1 MAVEISHN
9 YSTTAH
15 TYLCFSEDGVSYKK
29 LTPIRDYPDMGGSP
43 TTVDI
48 SDLDSDK
55 SKSLLGPEEFD
66 TLPFTCNYD
75 KTEYNKIYT
84 MKKTGKIYYFALVY
98 GEDGQDGADKWQGQ
112 ISVYKQGG
120 AFGDARTMI
129 VTTSVVSDIES
140 VESITVDL
148 EEVTP
153 ASAY

>member
-9 YSTTAH
+9 YSSTAF
-15 TYLCFSEDGVSYKK
+15 TYLCFSEDGLSYKK

-43 TTVDI
+43 SSIDI

-55 SKSLLGPEEFD
+55 SKSLLGPEEID

-75 KTEYNKIYT
+75 KTEYMKIKA

-98 GEDGQDGADKWQGQ
+98 GEDGQDGADIWQGQ

-120 AFGDARTMI
+120 AFGDAKTMI

-140 VESITVDL
+140 VDSITVDL
-148 EEVTP
+148 EETKP
-153 ASAY
+153 ASTY